1 MQVSFPQT
9 PKKKSLKTN
18 TNELEQHNQK
28 APTKHPVF
36 TQTDFNFS
44 LHKMEKNMLKH
55 FNWNWP

>member
-55 FNWNWP
+55 FN